1 MQDFTGAKPNID
13 TLCVENT
20 KLIADI
26 EELEANNSALTAE
39 TDKLSTQYNI
49 FGNALRSTTSKKN
62 QAKKKLKHSTVKK
75 GKKTTCQGTHTH
87 THKGPAS
94 FSL

>member
-20 KLIADI
+20 KLRADI

-39 TDKLSTQYNI
+39 TNKLSTQYNI
-49 FGNALRSTTSKKN
+49 
-62 QAKKKLKHSTVKK
+62 
-75 GKKTTCQGTHTH
+75 
-87 THKGPAS
+87 
-94 FSL
+94 